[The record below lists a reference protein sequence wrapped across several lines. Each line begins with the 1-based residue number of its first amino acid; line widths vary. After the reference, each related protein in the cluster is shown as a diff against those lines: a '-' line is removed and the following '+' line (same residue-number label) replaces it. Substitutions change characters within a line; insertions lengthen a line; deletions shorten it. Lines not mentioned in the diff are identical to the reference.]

1 MSNRSDLPPS
11 GYVTAAWVKAHYSI
25 SNSTLYAWVA
35 ANNNGFPKPVRIG
48 PRATRFAVEDLRRF
62 EATLAPTVTTKAGS

>member
-1 MSNRSDLPPS
+1 MPNHSEMPLS

-25 SNSTLYAWVA
+25 SNSTLYSWVA
-35 ANNNGFPKPVRIG
+35 AKGNFPKPVRVG

-62 EATLAPTVTTKAGS
+62 EATLAPTVTTKAGR